1 MYEPHYEEES
11 GGGGFLIGLLCGT
24 ALGAAIGLMFAPKA
38 GSEFRQR
45 LYDSTGDIRRKAYE
59 TYDQAS
65 EQVNTVATKARQ
77 AVERGQGSVRQRAA
91 VSVRSVHRR
100 QRQHDGLRHASRRR
114 VRLQHRL
121 ATDRRR
127 VGTAR
132 TRQRQRAES
141 RRGSL
146 LFALSHLPLHLRS
159 LSPCQPVYGIA
170 RAIWPA
176 SARINTQNGIDSL
189 QNVVI
194 LIHI

>member
-77 AVERGQGSVRQRAA
+77 AVERGKEAFDTAQA
-91 VSVRSVHRR
+91 VGVRSGHRR
-100 QRQHDGLRHASRRR
+100 ERRHHGLLEPPRR
-114 VRLQHRL
+114 VRLQHRH
-121 ATDRRR
+121 ADDRRR
-127 VGTAR
+127 RRHAT
-132 TRQRQRAES
+132 QRAES
-141 RRGSL
+141 REQRALCSL
-146 LFALSHLPLHLRS
+146 LLAPCLIALSLP
-159 LSPCQPVYGIA
+159 I
-170 RAIWPA
+170 
-176 SARINTQNGIDSL
+176 SARDRHVSPGTA
-189 QNVVI
+189 
-194 LIHI
+194 